1 MRGEGGASIGEIS
14 HMLGESDPAVLV
26 TGATGFIGRHVVTRL
41 LVAGRR
47 VVILARRRAGLTGEE
62 RVAEIFGELSRQSL
76 DVVEADLANP
86 TVLRSEITRLGS
98 TIDTVI
104 HCAGETSFLAGE
116 QQSARSVQI
125 DGPLALLRMLRDSGL
140 RCWVY
145 ISTAFVCGRREGM
158 TYENE
163 TDLGQHFHNTYER
176 LKLELEIRLKQTCR
190 QLGVDLRIFRPS
202 IVVGGAPSTPGGV
215 PSNLLLAFLRLLI
228 ALSCRAG
235 ARDTPLRIQGR
246 PQARF
251 NIVPVEYVA
260 TAIEHLTDD
269 PEASGETIHLVAQ
282 NPPTQKRMLE
292 MMSARLDLHN
302 LQLVNPTEEL
312 PNRSPLE
319 MRVARLLSPYRDY
332 LQQDVQFDDSA
343 ARRLLGRH
351 RIEPPVIDD
360 RELERFLKLAWF
372 SERNGTL
379 TSVPQAA
386 MPTNHWVRG
395 L

>member
-1 MRGEGGASIGEIS
+1 MSR
-14 HMLGESDPAVLV
+14 ESDPGVLV

-47 VVILARRRAGLTGEE
+47 VVILARRSAGLTGEE
-62 RVAEIFGELSRQSL
+62 RVGEIFGETSRQSI
-76 DVVEADLANP
+76 DVVEADLAKP
-86 TVLRSEITRLGS
+86 TSLRSGITRLGS
-98 TIDTVI
+98 SIDTVI

-125 DGPLALLRMLRDSGL
+125 DGPLALLEMLRDRGL

-145 ISTAFVCGRREGM
+145 ISTAFICGRREGM

-163 TDLGQHFHNTYER
+163 TDLGQLFHNTYEQ

-190 QLGVDLRIFRPS
+190 QLGVDLKIFRPS

-228 ALSCRAG
+228 GLSCRAG
-235 ARDTPLRIQGR
+235 ARDAPLRIQGR

-260 TAIEHLTDD
+260 AAIERLTDD
-269 PEASGETIHLVAQ
+269 PEAAGETIHLVAQ

-302 LQLVNPTEEL
+302 LQLVDSSEKL
-312 PNRSPLE
+312 PNRSALE
-319 MRVARLLSPYRDY
+319 MRVARLLAPYRDY
-332 LQQDVQFDDSA
+332 LQQDVQFDDSV

-372 SERNGTL
+372 SERNDTL
-379 TSVPQAA
+379 TRVPQPA
-386 MPTNHWVRG
+386 MPTNH
-395 L
+395 

>member
-1 MRGEGGASIGEIS
+1 
-14 HMLGESDPAVLV
+14 MLRKSDPAVLV
-26 TGATGFIGRHVVTRL
+26 TGATGFIGRHVVSRL
-41 LVAGRR
+41 LLARRR
-47 VVILARRRAGLTGEE
+47 VVILARRRAGLTGEQ
-62 RVAEIFGELSRQSL
+62 RVAEVFGELSRRWL
-76 DVVEADLANP
+76 EVVEADLANL

-98 TIDTVI
+98 SIDTVI
-104 HCAGETSFLAGE
+104 HCAGETSFLAGDGE
-116 QQSARSVQI
+116 STRGTQI
-125 DGPLALLRMLRDSGL
+125 DGSLALVKMLRPGGL
-140 RCWVY
+140 RSWVH

-158 TYENE
+158 LYENE
-163 TDLGQHFHNTYER
+163 TDLGQEFHNSYER
-176 LKLELEIRLKQTCR
+176 LKLELEIRLKQNCR

-202 IVVGGAPSTPGGV
+202 VVVGGAPSTPGGA
-215 PSNLLLAFLRLLI
+215 PSNLLVAFLRLLI
-228 ALSCRAG
+228 ALSCKAG
-235 ARDTPLRIQGR
+235 ARNTPLRIQGR

-260 TAIEHLTDD
+260 TAIERLTDD
-269 PEASGETIHLVAQ
+269 PEASGKTIHLVAK

-302 LQLVNPTEEL
+302 LHLVNATEEL
-312 PNRSPLE
+312 RNPSPLE

-372 SERNGTL
+372 SERNGFL
-379 TSVPQAA
+379 PGAPQL
-386 MPTNHWVRG
+386 R
-395 L
+395 

>member
-1 MRGEGGASIGEIS
+1 
-14 HMLGESDPAVLV
+14 MLRKSDPAVLV
-26 TGATGFIGRHVVTRL
+26 TGATGFIGRHVVSRL
-41 LVAGRR
+41 LLAGRR
-47 VVILARRRAGLTGEE
+47 VVILARRRAGLTGEQ
-62 RVAEIFGELSRQSL
+62 RVTEIFGELSRRSL
-76 DVVEADLANP
+76 EVVGADLANP

-98 TIDTVI
+98 SIDTVI
-104 HCAGETSFLAGE
+104 HCAGETSFLAGDGE
-116 QQSARSVQI
+116 STRGTQI
-125 DGPLALLRMLRDSGL
+125 DGSLALLKMLRPGGL
-140 RCWVY
+140 RSWVH

-158 TYENE
+158 LYEDE
-163 TDLGQHFHNTYER
+163 TDLGQEFHNSYER

-202 IVVGGAPSTPGGV
+202 VVVGGAPSTPGGA
-215 PSNLLLAFLRLLI
+215 PSNLLVAFLRLLI
-228 ALSCRAG
+228 ALSCKAG
-235 ARDTPLRIQGR
+235 ARNTPLRIQGR

-260 TAIEHLTDD
+260 TAIERLTDD
-269 PEASGETIHLVAQ
+269 PEASGETIHLVAK

-302 LQLVNPTEEL
+302 LHLMNATEEL
-312 PNRSPLE
+312 RNPSPLE

-372 SERNGTL
+372 SERNGSL
-379 TSVPQAA
+379 PGAPQL
-386 MPTNHWVRG
+386 R
-395 L
+395 

>member
-1 MRGEGGASIGEIS
+1 MSQK
-14 HMLGESDPAVLV
+14 SDPAVLV

-47 VVILARRRAGLTGEE
+47 VVIVARRRAGLTGEQ
-62 RVAEIFGELSRQSL
+62 RLGEIFGETSRQSL
-76 DVVEADLANP
+76 EVVEADLANP
-86 TVLRSEITRLGS
+86 AVIQSEITRLGS
-98 TIDTVI
+98 TIHTVM

-125 DGPLALLRMLRDSGL
+125 DGPLALPKMLRDRGL

-163 TDLGQHFHNTYER
+163 TDLGQQFHNGYER
-176 LKLELEIRLKQTCR
+176 LKLELEIRLKETCR
-190 QLGVDLRIFRPS
+190 QLGIDLRIFRPS

-215 PSNLLLAFLRLLI
+215 PSNLLLAFLRLLM

-260 TAIEHLTDD
+260 TAIERLTDD
-269 PEASGETIHLVAQ
+269 PEAADETIHLVAQ
-282 NPPTQKRMLE
+282 NPPTQNRMLE

-302 LQLVNPTEEL
+302 LQLVNSSEEL
-312 PNRSPLE
+312 PNRSALE

-332 LQQDVQFDDSA
+332 LQQDVEFDDSV
-343 ARRLLGRH
+343 ARRLLARH
-351 RIEPPVIDD
+351 RIEPPEIDD

-379 TSVPQAA
+379 TRVPQPA
-386 MPTNHWVRG
+386 MPTHH
-395 L
+395 

>member
-1 MRGEGGASIGEIS
+1 MSR
-14 HMLGESDPAVLV
+14 ESDPAVLV

-47 VVILARRRAGLTGEE
+47 VVILARRSAGLTGEE
-62 RVAEIFGELSRQSL
+62 RVGEIFGETSRQSI
-76 DVVEADLANP
+76 DVVEADLAKP
-86 TVLRSEITRLGS
+86 TSLRSEITRLGS
-98 TIDTVI
+98 SIDTVI

-116 QQSARSVQI
+116 HQSARSVQI
-125 DGPLALLRMLRDSGL
+125 DGPLALLEMLRDRGL

-163 TDLGQHFHNTYER
+163 TDLGQLFHNTYER

-190 QLGVDLRIFRPS
+190 QLGVDLKIFRPS

-228 ALSCRAG
+228 GLSCRAG
-235 ARDTPLRIQGR
+235 ARDAPLRIQGR

-260 TAIEHLTDD
+260 AAIERLTDD
-269 PEASGETIHLVAQ
+269 PEAAGETIHLVAQ

-302 LQLVNPTEEL
+302 LQLVDPSEEL
-312 PNRSPLE
+312 PNRSALE
-319 MRVARLLSPYRDY
+319 MRVARLLAPYRDY
-332 LQQDVQFDDSA
+332 LQQDVQFDDSV

-372 SERNGTL
+372 SERNDTL
-379 TSVPQAA
+379 TRVPQPA
-386 MPTNHWVRG
+386 MPTNH
-395 L
+395 

>member
-1 MRGEGGASIGEIS
+1 MSQK
-14 HMLGESDPAVLV
+14 SDPAVLV
-26 TGATGFIGRHVVTRL
+26 TGATGFIGRHVVTCL

-62 RVAEIFGELSRQSL
+62 RVGEIFGETSRQSL
-76 DVVEADLANP
+76 EVVEADLANP
-86 TVLRSEITRLGS
+86 AVLRSQITRLGS
-98 TIDTVI
+98 TIHTVI

-116 QQSARSVQI
+116 RQSARSVQI
-125 DGPLALLRMLRDSGL
+125 DGPLAFLKMLRDRGL

-163 TDLGQHFHNTYER
+163 TDLGQQFHNGYER
-176 LKLELEIRLKQTCR
+176 LKLELEIRLEQTCR
-190 QLGVDLRIFRPS
+190 QLGVDLKIFRPS
-202 IVVGGAPSTPGGV
+202 IVIGGAPLTPGGV

-228 ALSCRAG
+228 GLSCRAG
-235 ARDTPLRIQGR
+235 ARDAPLRIQGR

-260 TAIEHLTDD
+260 TAIERLTGD
-269 PEASGETIHLVAQ
+269 PEAAGETIHLVAQ
-282 NPPTQKRMLE
+282 NPPTQKHMLD

-302 LQLVNPTEEL
+302 LQLVDSSEEL
-312 PNRSPLE
+312 PNRSALE

-332 LQQDVQFDDSA
+332 LQQDVQFDDSV
-343 ARRLLGRH
+343 ARRLLARH
-351 RIEPPVIDD
+351 RIKPPVIDD
-360 RELERFLKLAWF
+360 RQLERFLKLAWF
-372 SERNGTL
+372 SARNGSL